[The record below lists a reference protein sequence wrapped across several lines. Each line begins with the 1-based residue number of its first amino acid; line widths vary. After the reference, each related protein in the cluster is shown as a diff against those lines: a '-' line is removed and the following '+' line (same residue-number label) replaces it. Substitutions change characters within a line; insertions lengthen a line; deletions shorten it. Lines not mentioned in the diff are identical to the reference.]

1 MRTLCTEATLES
13 TALAAEAFIL
23 ADFKEVI
30 AELEDEEDQ
39 EDEED
44 KLASGAPGAC
54 LKTLKY

>member
-1 MRTLCTEATLES
+1 LES